1 MTAVPNHPHSLDSVA
16 DLTGV
21 GELRMLQSLEGSPII
36 VERLKEMGLYPG
48 LEIIYLGRA
57 PFKGPHLIRLGSVVL
72 ALRQEEAQCILLS
85 R

>member
-1 MTAVPNHPHSLDSVA
+1 MPVVPNQPQSSNSVA

-21 GELRMLQSLEGSPII
+21 GELRTLQSLEGSPII

>member
-1 MTAVPNHPHSLDSVA
+1 MTALPNPTLSFLSVA
-16 DLTGV
+16 ELTNVGDLRT
-21 GELRMLQSLEGSPII
+21 LQSLEGSPII

-48 LEIIYLGRA
+48 LEIVYLGRA
-57 PFKGPHLIRLGSVVL
+57 PFRGPHLIRLGSVVL